1 MLENQGNPES
11 GIDQFLAQQAP
22 AEPTLEE
29 LKAKVN
35 KLEEDLSW
43 CRSGRQAYIDTV
55 NKVTKHIQDS
65 IDREEWSDEE
75 LSEVFWEELAD
86 MLDIELSKTVEVII
100 KAEWSATLR
109 LPRSMSV
116 DSALEDISIEEPSV
130 DSYGKLSLEDV
141 YERDCDIREA

>member
-11 GIDQFLAQQAP
+11 GIDQFLAQQTP
-22 AEPTLEE
+22 AEPTIEE

-35 KLEEDLSW
+35 KLEEDLGW
-43 CRSGRQAYIDTV
+43 ARSSRQAYIDTV

-75 LSEVFWEELAD
+75 LSEPFWEELAD

-116 DSALEDISIEEPSV
+116 DRALEDISIEEPSV